1 MNEVKKD
8 RSNLFFIVFFLIVLM
23 AYLMAS
29 LLAYKAFVPKA
40 SQVKETISQVDIVEN
55 ELTLSTFK
63 LTREEPIF
71 YLDKERDKSGETYY
85 ISRSYPS
92 LVNMGL
98 LVLISIS
105 TLGVILHVVFAAYRD
120 HIREK
125 SLGPVVKLSRIITDI
140 LSGTSSEGDLDKVI
154 ADLRPIIGNE
164 KTDSINLEKSIESL
178 FEAEKNRRAFTANV
192 SHELK
197 TPLTSINGY
206 AEMIASGLTG
216 KEDTKEFAGII
227 LQEGNKLLQMIEEI
241 IKLSKYESHDKSN
254 MNIQR
259 IDLGQEAKEVIDSMA
274 HYAKSK
280 EVDLTYDLEQ
290 VIISADK
297 SMIQEMI
304 RNLVSNAIKYNKN
317 PGYVHLS
324 LSNDYPFAKLRV
336 KDGGIGISPEDQE
349 KVFERFYMANRNNPK
364 YSGTGLGLSI
374 VKHIVESHDGIID
387 LESSL
392 GQGSTFTVKLPMI
405 DKKRLAYLN

>member
-1 MNEVKKD
+1 MTEEKKD
-8 RSNLFFIVFFLIVLM
+8 RSKLFFIALFLIVLM
-23 AYLMAS
+23 SYLMAS
-29 LLAYKAFVPKA
+29 ILSYRALVPKLDK
-40 SQVKETISQVDIVEN
+40 VKETIGQVDIGEDD
-55 ELTLSTFK
+55 LDLSTYK
-63 LTREEPIF
+63 MTREEPIF
-71 YLDKERDKSGETYY
+71 YLDKEVDKSGDLYY
-85 ISRSYPS
+85 ISRSYPNM
-92 LVNMGL
+92 VNVGL
-98 LVLISIS
+98 LVLISLS
-105 TLGVILHVVFAAYRD
+105 ALGVILHVVFAAYRD
-120 HIREK
+120 HIKEK
-125 SLGPVVKLSRIITDI
+125 SLGPVVKLSKIITDI
-140 LSGTSSEGDLDKVI
+140 LSGTSSEGDLDKVL
-154 ADLRPIIGNE
+154 ADLKPIIGSE

-216 KEDTKEFAGII
+216 EEDTKKFAGII

-241 IKLSKYESHDKSN
+241 IRLSKYETQDKSR

-259 IDLGQEAKEVIDSMA
+259 IDLGQESKEVIDSMA

-280 EVDLTYDLEQ
+280 GVELTYDLEQ

-297 SMIQEMI
+297 AMIQEMI
-304 RNLVSNAIKYNKN
+304 RNLISNAIKYNKN
-317 PGYVHLS
+317 PGYVHVS
-324 LSNDYPFAKLRV
+324 VSNAYPFAKLRV

-364 YSGTGLGLSI
+364 YSGTGLGLSL
-374 VKHIVESHDGIID
+374 VKHIVESHDGTID

-392 GQGSTFTVKLPMI
+392 GLGSTFTVKLPMI